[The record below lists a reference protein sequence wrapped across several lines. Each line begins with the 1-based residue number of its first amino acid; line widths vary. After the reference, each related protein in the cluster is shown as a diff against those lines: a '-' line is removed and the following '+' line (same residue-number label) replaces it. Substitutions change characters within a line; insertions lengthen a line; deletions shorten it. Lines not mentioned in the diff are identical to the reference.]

1 MRRRL
6 RAPTTFSSQ
15 YQMGRNPFSAADP
28 DGPAYDAMIAKDK
41 RLRAEREAQQ
51 YEKTGATASLA
62 SKVTSIADA
71 VLGAG
76 DDAARRAGKPV
87 AKSALKSAGRVVPL
101 AGHVLDGIDAW
112 TGYEADLKRGYT
124 RRQAAERASR
134 RMAPGLAGAAA
145 GGLVAGPVG
154 AAVGGI
160 AAPFIKDHVI
170 PAIGE
175 QMTYNFETL
184 NDPRRWPT
192 RRLP

>member
-1 MRRRL
+1 
-6 RAPTTFSSQ
+6 
-15 YQMGRNPFSAADP
+15 MGKNPFSAADP

-41 RLRAEREAQQ
+41 RLRAEREAKQ
-51 YEKTGATASLA
+51 YEKAGATASTA

-71 VLGAG
+71 ALGAG
-76 DDAARRAGKPV
+76 DAARRAGKPV

-101 AGHVLDGIDAW
+101 AGYVLDGIDAW

-124 RRQAAERASR
+124 KRQAAERNGR

-154 AAVGGI
+154 ATIGGV

-170 PAIGE
+170 PAIGD
-175 QMTYNFETL
+175 QMKYNVETL

-192 RRLP
+192 RRLPY